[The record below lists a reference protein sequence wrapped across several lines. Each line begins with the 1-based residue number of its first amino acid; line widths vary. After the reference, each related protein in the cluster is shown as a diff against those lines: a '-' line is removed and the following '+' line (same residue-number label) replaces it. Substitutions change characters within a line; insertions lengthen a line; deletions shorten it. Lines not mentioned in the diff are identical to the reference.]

1 MQHKWVQ
8 FLIYLVKNF
17 IDDNCT
23 QKASSLTYTTLL
35 SIVPIFTLVVVILS
49 SIPQLA
55 EAKEQHFEEFPSSD
69 SFGLTRDSRT
79 AIVSGTNRVAVF
91 GNDNSNEIILRS
103 LCTYQI

>member
-1 MQHKWVQ
+1 MQKNILPKVGTIIPPIMLAGSIITSNFQ
-8 FLIYLVKNF
+8 QNLIDK
-17 IDDNCT
+17 
-23 QKASSLTYTTLL
+23 LL
-35 SIVPIFTLVVVILS
+35 HEPG
-49 SIPQLA
+49 